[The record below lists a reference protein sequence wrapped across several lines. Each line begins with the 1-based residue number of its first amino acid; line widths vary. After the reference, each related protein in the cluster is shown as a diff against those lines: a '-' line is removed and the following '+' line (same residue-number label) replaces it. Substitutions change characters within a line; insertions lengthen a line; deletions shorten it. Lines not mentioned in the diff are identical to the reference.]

1 MYFILIVSSS
11 FKCFL
16 KQWWQQQQQPVYWS
30 SPYLVLALSRWPW
43 SIKTIKT
50 ASKVNLTVRYHS
62 VRSPQK
68 IEQGIIFR
76 SSRPALPGNVKFS
89 LPQQLEH
96 GIGIKDCRLSKTP
109 IVSPEQVE
117 DGIGAFLPGG
127 RDVDGEAKEARVIA
141 PVQQYLKILLLK
153 QTVHSGGRSLWK
165 LWGRGGGEGSRPN
178 ACFSILVLPPCGK
191 DFCLCRWNWNWWSY
205 STLWALLYWRTS
217 SLPTTLEIG
226 CKVFTTWRLGHW
238 PLSSGTVTMMNWW
251 VRGEPGNVFMK
262 ILSQN
267 NGKCLK
273 RRMFTSTAAA
283 SGDRKQIKAHKIELL
298 QWQIRREKT
307 SEYAPVEQ
315 PWGQEV
321 QLWPKQL
328 QGDPAQEPM

>member
-11 FKCFL
+11 FKCF
-16 KQWWQQQQQPVYWS
+16 S
-30 SPYLVLALSRWPW
+30 SNGDSSSSQYIFPLLTWCLPYLGGPILVALSRWPW
-43 SIKTIKT
+43 SIKRIKT

-68 IEQGIIFR
+68 IEQGIIIG
-76 SSRPALPGNVKFS
+76 SSRPALPGNIKFS
-89 LPQQLEH
+89 LPEQLEH

-178 ACFSILVLPPCGK
+178 ACFSILVLPPYGK

-226 CKVFTTWRLGHW
+226 CHPPKYLQPDTWDSQHDELMDERGTREFFNKNTFTKH
-238 PLSSGTVTMMNWW
+238 
-251 VRGEPGNVFMK
+251 
-262 ILSQN
+262 
-267 NGKCLK
+267 
-273 RRMFTSTAAA
+273 
-283 SGDRKQIKAHKIELL
+283 
-298 QWQIRREKT
+298 
-307 SEYAPVEQ
+307 
-315 PWGQEV
+315 
-321 QLWPKQL
+321 
-328 QGDPAQEPM
+328 